1 MNNEFRPRPSAQRA
15 TGVTSSCDV
24 GVSSERTRAPNL
36 RSARRRISG
45 SYSFGMPPP
54 PVLLIPGEQRPEV
67 RPTTGGA
74 GVPAD
79 PCRGRIDS
87 RRGAPWRL
95 RCQEPRR
102 PGGSQILA
110 SFDRNGVSDGSTEAQ
125 SAVTPLA
132 IWHVAA
138 SGRRLDRTPFQ
149 AGPRRPTATPAAGPI
164 GRGRSVEDT
173 LGGRTRGLQ

>member
-1 MNNEFRPRPSAQRA
+1 VNNEFRPRPSAQRA
-15 TGVTSSCDV
+15 TGVTSSSDV

-45 SYSFGMPPP
+45 SYLFGTPPP
-54 PVLLIPGEQRPEV
+54 PILLIPGEPRPEV
-67 RPTTGGA
+67 RPTTGGP

-87 RRGAPWRL
+87 RRRTPWRL
-95 RCQEPRR
+95 RCEEPRR
-102 PGGSQILA
+102 PRGSQILA
-110 SFDRNGVSDGSTEAQ
+110 SFDRNGASGGSTEVQ
-125 SAVTPLA
+125 PAVATLA

-138 SGRRLDRTPFQ
+138 SRRRLDRTPLQ
-149 AGPRRPTATPAAGPI
+149 ARPRRPTATPAAGPI
-164 GRGRSVEDT
+164 GRGRSVEHT